1 MIKVLHIEDDTANR
15 ALVHKVLGAAGFTV
29 IEADDGISGIKKAL
43 ASQPDVILLDIGL
56 PDMDGYEVTLKLRGE
71 LAGRDV
77 PIVAITGKGDRR
89 MSAAV
94 GCDGLITKPID
105 ITALPD
111 QVRAFIASSH
121 RERRD
126 APMPP
131 DEKNLLVAQ
140 SQKLA
145 SRLQA
150 KIEELELANRRLL
163 ESEKVRAEFYR
174 NVSHELSTPL
184 TPAVGYLTM
193 LRNGDLGQLSAL
205 QVRAVESIDRGVS
218 RVRSLVDNL
227 LDMTALST
235 GKMSFFPRPYDFH
248 TAAHEAIGLTLDRFA
263 ERGIALEI
271 EVPTEPCAG
280 YGDPDKLKRA
290 MVQLLENAVKFCLGE
305 DGRAHVCAR
314 SEGGRFSFL
323 VYDSGLG
330 IPEGEL
336 EAIFKTFYQI
346 DGSPTREHGGTGIG
360 LALARRIVER
370 FGGEIWAESPPLGE
384 DERFAW
390 AHTMVGL
397 WVPERMADDS
407 LPPIPPCEE

>member
-1 MIKVLHIEDDTANR
+1 MVKVLHIEDDTANR
-15 ALVHKVLGAAGFTV
+15 ALVRKVLGAAGFTV
-29 IEADDGISGIKKAL
+29 IEAGDGISGIKKAL
-43 ASQPDVILLDIGL
+43 VSQPDVILLDIGL

-105 ITALPD
+105 IAALPD
-111 QVRAFIASSH
+111 QVRAFLDGSH
-121 RERRD
+121 RARAD
-126 APMPP
+126 APMLP

-140 SQKLA
+140 SHKLA

-184 TPAVGYLTM
+184 TPAVGYLSM
-193 LRNGDLGQLSAL
+193 LRRGELGQLPPVQL
-205 QVRAVESIDRGVS
+205 RAIESIDRGVN
-218 RVRSLVDNL
+218 RVRALVENL
-227 LDMTALST
+227 LDMTALCT
-235 GKMSFFPRPYDFH
+235 GKMSFFPRPYDFF
-248 TAAHEAIGLTLDRFA
+248 AAAAEAIASTRDRFE
-263 ERGIALEI
+263 ERRIALEV
-271 EVPTEPCAG
+271 ELPDAACVG

-290 MVQLLENAVKFCLGE
+290 MIQLLENAVKFCGGD

-314 SEGGRFSFL
+314 SERGRFSFL
-323 VYDSGLG
+323 VYDSGMG

-336 EAIFKTFYQI
+336 QSIFKTFYQI
-346 DGSPTREHGGTGIG
+346 DGSPTREHGGAGIG

-370 FGGEIWAESPPLGE
+370 FGGEIWAESPPLCE
-384 DERFAW
+384 AERFAW

-397 WVPERMADDS
+397 WVPERMAEDS
-407 LPPIPPCEE
+407 QPSVPPYEE

>member
-1 MIKVLHIEDDTANR
+1 MFKVLHIEDDTANR
-15 ALVHKVLGAAGFTV
+15 TLVRKVLGAAGFIV
-29 IEADDGISGIKKAL
+29 IEADAGVSGIKKAL

-77 PIVAITGKGDRR
+77 PIVAITGRGDRR

-105 ITALPD
+105 IEALPD
-111 QVRAFIASSH
+111 QVRAFIAGAH
-121 RERRD
+121 HERAD

-131 DEKNLLVAQ
+131 DETNLLVAQ

-193 LRNGDLGQLSAL
+193 LRNGDLGPLAPLQL
-205 QVRAVESIDRGVS
+205 RAVESIDRGVN

-248 TAAHEAIGLTLDRFA
+248 LAAREAIALTQDRFV

-271 EVPTEPCAG
+271 EVPTTPCTG

-360 LALARRIVER
+360 LALARRNVER

>member
-1 MIKVLHIEDDTANR
+1 VLKVLHIEDDTGNR
-15 ALVHKVLGAAGFTV
+15 ALVRKVLTAAGFLV
-29 IEADDGISGIKKAL
+29 IEAGDGISGIKKAL
-43 ASQPDVILLDIGL
+43 AASPDVILLDIGL

-77 PIVAITGKGDRR
+77 PIVAITGRGDKR
-89 MSAAV
+89 MTAAV
-94 GCDGLITKPID
+94 GFDGLITKPID
-105 ITALPD
+105 IAALPD
-111 QVRAFIASSH
+111 QVRAFVAGGG
-121 RERRD
+121 RARAE
-126 APMPP
+126 AAMPP
-131 DEKNLLVAQ
+131 DEASLLVAQ

-184 TPAVGYLTM
+184 TPAVGYLSM
-193 LRNGDLGQLSAL
+193 LRNGDLGPLAPL
-205 QVRAVESIDRGVS
+205 QAKAIESIDRGVN
-218 RVRSLVDNL
+218 RVRGLVDNL

-248 TAAHEAIGLTLDRFA
+248 AAAREAVALTVDRF
-263 ERGIALEI
+263 EECGVALAVD
-271 EVPTEPCAG
+271 VPAAPYAG

-290 MVQLLENAVKFCLGE
+290 MVQLLENAVKFCRGD
-305 DGRAHVCAR
+305 DGRAHVTAR
-314 SEGGRFSFL
+314 GEGGRLSFL
-323 VYDSGLG
+323 VYDSGMG
-330 IPEGEL
+330 IPAGEL
-336 EAIFKTFYQI
+336 VAIFKTFYQI

-384 DERFAW
+384 AERFAW

-397 WVPERMADDS
+397 WVPELMPED
-407 LPPIPPCEE
+407 PPPPPPYEET